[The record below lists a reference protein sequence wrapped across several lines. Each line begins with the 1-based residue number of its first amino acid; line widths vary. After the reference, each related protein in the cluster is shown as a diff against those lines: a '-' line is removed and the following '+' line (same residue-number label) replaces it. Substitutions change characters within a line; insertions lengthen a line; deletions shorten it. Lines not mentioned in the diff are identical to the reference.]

1 MLRDTKQPAG
11 SVMAGAV
18 GAVCRPVWA
27 VMLVSCSESAVKNQ
41 FCSQWFAPDMTY
53 QIDWEN

>member
-27 VMLVSCSESAVKNQ
+27 VMLVSCSESAVKESIL
-41 FCSQWFAPDMTY
+41 FTMVRPDMTY
-53 QIDWEN
+53 QIDWEK